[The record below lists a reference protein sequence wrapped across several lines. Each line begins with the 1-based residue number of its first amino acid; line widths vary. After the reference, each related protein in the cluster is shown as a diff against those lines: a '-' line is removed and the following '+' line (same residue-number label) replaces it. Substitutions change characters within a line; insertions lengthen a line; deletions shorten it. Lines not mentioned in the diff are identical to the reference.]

1 MSDESQDRRLCSIS
15 TLWSVVALAHA
26 GTSETARVAL
36 HRLLERYGGAI
47 LRYLTA
53 SLHNPA
59 AAEELFQE
67 FALRF
72 LCGDFR
78 LADPERGRF
87 RDYVKTSLA
96 HLISNYYKQLQRQ
109 PRSLD
114 PMHAEPADATPASP
128 EIDPVFLANW
138 RDALLAQA
146 WHALAQAETARTP
159 PFYTVLRF
167 RADHPELSS
176 REMAAQLGTR
186 LGKPLTAPAV
196 RQILHRA
203 RERFADLLVEE
214 VAQTLREPT
223 DERLEEEFI
232 DLELY
237 EYCRVA
243 LRRRDDE
250 R

>member
-1 MSDESQDRRLCSIS
+1 MNDESQDRRLCNIS

-26 GTSETARVAL
+26 GTSEAARAAQ

-47 LRYLTA
+47 RRYLTA
-53 SLHNPA
+53 SLRNPA

-72 LCGDFR
+72 LGGDFR
-78 LADPERGRF
+78 LAHPQRGRF

-96 HLISNYYKQLQRQ
+96 HLIGNYYKQLQRQ
-109 PRSLD
+109 PQSLN
-114 PMHAEPADATPASP
+114 PLHLEPTDEAQASP
-128 EIDPVFLANW
+128 EVDRVFLASW
-138 RDALLAQA
+138 RDELLAQA
-146 WHALAQAETARTP
+146 WHALAQAETAHTP

-167 RADHPELSS
+167 RADQPELSS
-176 REMAAQLGTR
+176 REMAAQLGAR
-186 LGKPLTAPAV
+186 LGKPLTAAGL
-196 RQILHRA
+196 RQMLHRA

-214 VAQTLREPT
+214 VAQTLGDPT

-237 EYCRVA
+237 DYCRVS
-243 LRRRDDE
+243 LQRRDND